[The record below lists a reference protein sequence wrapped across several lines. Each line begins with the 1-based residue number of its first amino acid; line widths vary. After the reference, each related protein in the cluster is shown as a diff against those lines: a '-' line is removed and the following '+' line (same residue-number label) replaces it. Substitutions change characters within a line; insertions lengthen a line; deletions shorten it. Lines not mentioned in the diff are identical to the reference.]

1 MGNKESSK
9 SAKEKNNRVRRF
21 ELRLTEAER
30 EQFLLLEKTLGMNR
44 SEIVRLRVL
53 SQSSKVLVD
62 SKAILRMLDEL
73 GAELGRSGNNINQLA
88 KHANTLKIQGKLEP
102 SDLSGFPHLISQ
114 YLKYQQ
120 MIALEF
126 RSLMRLIKGQR

>member
-1 MGNKESSK
+1 MRNKESSR